1 MVKIRVDK
9 AIENMKFDIINS
21 NVLFGDIN
29 NWYYICI
36 HANDNTA
43 LISASRLL
51 ELLHVFTKSIT
62 MTPRTYKK
70 CPFDCFSVSSIFNNV
85 YSTSCYNID
94 IINIIEQ
101 SELEDG
107 NFYLSIV
114 KQNKSTK
121 LVDITTYKTFKS
133 YYE

>member
-1 MVKIRVDK
+1 MIKIRVDK
-9 AIENMKFDIINS
+9 AIENMKLDILSS
-21 NVLFGDIN
+21 NTLFKDIN

-43 LISASRLL
+43 LINASRLL
-51 ELLHVFTKSIT
+51 ELLHVSTKSIT

-70 CPFDCFSVSSIFNNV
+70 CPFDCFGISNIFNNI

-101 SELEDG
+101 SELEEG

-121 LVDITTYKTFKS
+121 SVDISTYKTFKS